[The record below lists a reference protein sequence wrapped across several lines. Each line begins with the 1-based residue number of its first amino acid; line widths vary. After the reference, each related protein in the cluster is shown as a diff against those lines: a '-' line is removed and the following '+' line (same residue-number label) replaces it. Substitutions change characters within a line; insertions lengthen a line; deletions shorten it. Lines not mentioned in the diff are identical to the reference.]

1 MKYTESEIRDVLMS
15 QYAGLKAEQYGQ
27 AGPYSWYL
35 TLRSSIKNLGYD
47 EDFINKHIGYHQD
60 RFSVDITYHADDKY
74 PASILQNSRTILRID
89 GKRKKGETH
98 RNWYGEYTDYVWKDF
113 VVTLYTNTTEPTEA
127 NLQDWLIRLVNQAEE
142 SAKKKN
148 DIVYE
153 AYKVLRDAFPDMDE
167 YSLNDIIERVKA
179 NRYTL
184 GTRYEKEKKGEN

>member
-15 QYAGLKAEQYGQ
+15 QFAGLKAEQYGQ

-35 TLRSSIKNLGYD
+35 AIRSCIKNLWYD
-47 EDFINKHIGYHQD
+47 EEFINKHIAHRHD
-60 RFSVDITYHADDKY
+60 RFSIDVVYLAGDQYR
-74 PASILQNSRTILRID
+74 ASATQGSRTILRID
-89 GKRKKGETH
+89 GKRKKGQTH

-127 NLQDWLIRLVNQAEE
+127 NLQDWLIRLINQAEE

-153 AYKVLRDAFPDMDE
+153 AYKVLRDTFPDMDE

-184 GTRYEKEKKGEN
+184 STRYEKEKKGEN

>member
-15 QYAGLKAEQYGQ
+15 QFAGIKAEQFG
-27 AGPYSWYL
+27 AASPYSWYL
-35 TLRSSIKNLGYD
+35 AVKGCIKNLGYD
-47 EDFINKHIGYHQD
+47 EDFINKHIAHRQD
-60 RFSVDITYHADDKY
+60 RFSIDIVYL
-74 PASILQNSRTILRID
+74 ASDQYRSSATQDSRTILRID
-89 GKRKKGETH
+89 GKRKKGDTH
-98 RNWYGEYTDYVWKDF
+98 RSWYGEYTDYVWKDF

-148 DIVYE
+148 DLVYE

-167 YSLNDIIERVKA
+167 YSLNDVIERVKA

-184 GTRYEKEKKGEN
+184 GIRYEKEKKEEN